1 MLSRRNF
8 LKLTTGSVALASIS
22 PIISHASASQAPAL
36 PREIALR
43 NIHTGEKLKVCF
55 FDGNQFVDEA
65 LDEIDH
71 LCRDFRQNETFPID
85 RRLLVQLDMVQ
96 QKLGKQ
102 SEIQIISG
110 YRSPATNQML
120 RANSNGVAKKSKHML
135 GKAIDFRI
143 AGVDLKQVH
152 RATKSLKAGG
162 VGYYPE
168 SGFIHID
175 TGRVRYW

>member
-8 LKLTTGSVALASIS
+8 LKLTTGSVALASMS
-22 PIISHASASQAPAL
+22 PILSHAALSQEPSA

-55 FDGNQFVDEA
+55 FDGQQYVEEA
-65 LDEIDH
+65 LDQIDH
-71 LCRDFRQNETFPID
+71 ICRDFRQNEKFPID

-96 QKLGKQ
+96 QKLGVNR
-102 SEIQIISG
+102 EIQIISG
-110 YRSPATNQML
+110 YRSPATNNML
-120 RANSNGVAKKSKHML
+120 RKNSNGVAKKSKHML

-143 AGVDLKQVH
+143 AGVDLKHV
-152 RATKSLKAGG
+152 RNATRSLKAGG